1 MSLRVGIAGYGIV
14 GKTRHRVLSQHQVFN
29 VVAVSDINFKE
40 NPAEIDNVN
49 TYYDYK
55 DLIDKEDLD
64 VLFVS
69 LPNKL
74 ASEATLIGL
83 KHGLHIFCEKPPA
96 KTLEE
101 LYPIRDFLNENKDL
115 KLMYG
120 FNHRFHASIIDAI
133 NIIKD
138 GSLGKVVNLRG
149 VYGKSNM
156 ISFNQ
161 TDWRTKRSESGGGI
175 LLDQGIHMLDLMR
188 YFAGDFTSVHAF
200 ISNSFWN
207 FDVEDNAY
215 VMMKS
220 DSGIVAQLMS
230 SATQWQHTFNLNIT
244 LEKGSLVLGGLR
256 TSSKSYGEETLRI
269 ISSDT
274 EKPNTKP
281 QVEERSYDEDISWD
295 EEIKCFAGVLLNS
308 DNIENGSI
316 DEALKIM
323 ELVETIYKADPEWRA
338 KYYNES

>member
-14 GKTRHRVLSQHQVFN
+14 GKTRHRVLNQHEAFD
-29 VVAVSDINFKE
+29 VVAISDINFKE
-40 NPAEIDNVN
+40 NPTDLDNIN
-49 TYYDYK
+49 AYSDYK
-55 DLIDKEDLD
+55 DLINTEDLD

-69 LPNKL
+69 VPNKL
-74 ASEATLIGL
+74 ASEATLIAL
-83 KHGLHIFCEKPPA
+83 KKGLHVFCEKPPA
-96 KTLEE
+96 RSLEE
-101 LYPIRDFLNENKDL
+101 LYPIRDFLNENTDL

-120 FNHRFHASIIDAI
+120 FNHRFHASIIDAVS
-133 NIIKD
+133 IIRD

-188 YFAGDFTSVHAF
+188 YFAGDFTSVHSF

-220 DSGIVAQLMS
+220 DNGIVAQLMS
-230 SATQWQHTFNLNIT
+230 SATQWQHTFNLNVT

-256 TSSKSYGEETLRI
+256 TSSKSYGEETLTI
-269 ISSDT
+269 ISSDPEKLNT
-274 EKPNTKP
+274 ES

-295 EEIKCFAGVLLNS
+295 EEIKCFANVLLNS
-308 DNIENGSI
+308 DKIENGSI

-323 ELVETIYKADPEWRA
+323 ELIEKIYKADPEWRA

>member
-14 GKTRHRVLSQHQVFN
+14 GKTRHRVLEQHDAFK
-29 VVAVSDINFKE
+29 VVAVSDITFKE
-40 NPAEIDNVN
+40 NPTTLQNIN
-49 TYYDYK
+49 TYSDYK
-55 DLIDKEDLD
+55 DLIDAEDLD

-83 KHGLHIFCEKPPA
+83 KKSLHVFCEKPPA
-96 KTLEE
+96 RKLSE
-101 LYPIRDFLNENKDL
+101 LRPIAEFLKINKNL

-120 FNHRFHASIIDAI
+120 FNHRFHASIIDAVK
-133 NIIKD
+133 IIQN
-138 GSLGKVVNLRG
+138 GNLGQVVNLRG

-161 TDWRTKRSESGGGI
+161 TDWRTDRSKSGGGI

-188 YFAGDFTSVHAF
+188 YFAGDFDAVHSF

-220 DSGIVAQLMS
+220 KKGIVAQLMS
-230 SATQWQHTFNLNIT
+230 SATQWQHVFHLNVT

-256 TSSKSYGEETLRI
+256 TSSKSYGEETLKI
-269 ISSDT
+269 ITSSASNEVQT
-274 EKPNTKP
+274 
-281 QVEERSYDEDISWD
+281 EERSYDEDISWD
-295 EEIKCFAGVLLNS
+295 EEIKYFADVLLNS
-308 DNIENGSI
+308 VKIKNGSI
-316 DEALKIM
+316 QEAIKIM
-323 ELVETIYKADPEWRA
+323 ELIEKIYKADPEWKK